1 MITVCAACCRS
12 CCWQGYF
19 MCDEASE
26 AATILLRVE
35 DVQRLALESP
45 DYWQRQ
51 TEVPQKAL
59 VERMRKAIAKKK
71 STGAPVRPAV
81 FTLPPY
87 DDIYFEGLR
96 VMKEDEDY

>member
-1 MITVCAACCRS
+1 
-12 CCWQGYF
+12 

-26 AATILLRVE
+26 AATILLRLE

-59 VERMRKAIAKKK
+59 VNRMRKAIAKKK
-71 STGAPVRPAV
+71 STVAPVRPAV

-96 VMKEDEDY
+96 VMKEDEEY